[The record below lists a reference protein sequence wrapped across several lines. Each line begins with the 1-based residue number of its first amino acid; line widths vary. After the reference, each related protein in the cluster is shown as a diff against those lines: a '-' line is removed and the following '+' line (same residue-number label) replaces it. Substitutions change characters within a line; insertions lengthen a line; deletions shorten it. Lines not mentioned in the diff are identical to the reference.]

1 MLKRCQAIVALAF
14 LMVFSTS
21 SFSAY
26 TAAELKSDCKIAI
39 EDFDQYHHE
48 KFENSHLQTGRCIG
62 YVSGI
67 LDSYNY
73 LNTPAESTHKLKEV
87 KNYFCIDKSVSKQE
101 IIKNLITGI
110 EKHPDVATK
119 SAAFVV
125 IDILDKD
132 YPCKSKQ
139 SMEMQ
144 S

>member
-1 MLKRCQAIVALAF
+1 MLKRCQAITALAF
-14 LMVFSTS
+14 LMAFSTS

-39 EDFDQYHHE
+39 ADFDQYHHE

-73 LNTPAESTHKLKEV
+73 INTPAESAHTLKQA
-87 KNYFCIDKSVSKQE
+87 KNYFCIGKSITKQE
-101 IIKNLITGI
+101 IIKHLIAGI

-132 YPCKSKQ
+132 YPCKNKQ
-139 SMEMQ
+139 SMGMQ